1 MTKIILK
8 SLIDAIKNR
17 SLSLWKGQKL
27 VNSLH
32 YLKRK
37 GAIDNYL
44 IGASD
49 RLSANQSR
57 DRVWISSG
65 KIWNALTFVDGVL
78 IKLDKSLVFMPIA
91 MESFQAHEAKK
102 LDANE
107 DRRKHNIGP
116 GNG

>member
-1 MTKIILK
+1 M
-8 SLIDAIKNR
+8 
-17 SLSLWKGQKL
+17 
-27 VNSLH
+27 
-32 YLKRK
+32 
-37 GAIDNYL
+37 
-44 IGASD
+44 
-49 RLSANQSR
+49 
-57 DRVWISSG
+57 
-65 KIWNALTFVDGVL
+65 